1 MNSKSKEYVNNYFK
15 DYIKK
20 SKKVIC
26 NSCLGK
32 YKEVYKH
39 IHLKSN
45 RHKNSIEFQKSFVEI

>member
-15 DYIKK
+15 EYIKK

-26 NSCLGK
+26 DSCLGK
-32 YKEVYKH
+32 YKEVYKY

-45 RHKNSIEFQKSFVEI
+45 RHKNSIEFQKSFIEI